1 MVSVT
6 ELRNGTIFE
15 AEGNLY
21 QVLSYEHI
29 KMGRGSANIKLKVK
43 NVRTGSTT
51 DKSFINGARVNDM
64 KILKKDMQYLYKDED
79 FLYFMHPQSYEQ
91 IQVPLQK
98 FSDDEYLKEGE
109 MFTISFLGDEPL
121 SLDLPP
127 KMDFKVT
134 DTGPSIKGNSASNMY
149 KDATLEN
156 GLNAKVP
163 LFIKID
169 DVVRI
174 DTRTGSYSEKV

>member
-1 MVSVT
+1 MLNVT

-15 AEGNLY
+15 AEGQLY
-21 QVLSYEHI
+21 QVLSYEHN
-29 KMGRGSANIKLKVK
+29 KVGRGSANIKVKVK

-64 KILKKDMQYLYKDED
+64 KIFKKDMQYLYKDED

-91 IQVPLQK
+91 IQIPLGK
-98 FSDDEYLKEGE
+98 FHAYEYLKEGE
-109 MFTISFLGDEPL
+109 TFVISFLGDEPL

-127 KMDFKVT
+127 KLDFTVSE
-134 DTGPSIKGNSASNMY
+134 TGPNVKGNSATNIY

-156 GLNAKVP
+156 GLKTKVP
-163 LFIKID
+163 LFIKIG